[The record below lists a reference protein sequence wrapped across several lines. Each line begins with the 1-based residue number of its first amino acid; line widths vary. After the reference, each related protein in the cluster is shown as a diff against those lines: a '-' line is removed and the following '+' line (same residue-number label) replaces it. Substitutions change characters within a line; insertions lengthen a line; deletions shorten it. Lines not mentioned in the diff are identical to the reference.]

1 MCEPW
6 YKIMKEEKKEM
17 SKYRNKKRRLNEI
30 VQLKQNIYLQNA
42 KKKKN
47 QVDNDFFLSLSHVQG
62 CIFIWDS
69 EATSWLKIN
78 ANLTFPDFI

>member
-42 KKKKN
+42 KKKK
-47 QVDNDFFLSLSHVQG
+47 
-62 CIFIWDS
+62 
-69 EATSWLKIN
+69 TR
-78 ANLTFPDFI
+78 

>member
-6 YKIMKEEKKEM
+6 HKIMKEEKKEM

-47 QVDNDFFLSLSHVQG
+47 QVDNDFFSLFLMFKVVSLFGIVRQHHG
-62 CIFIWDS
+62 
-69 EATSWLKIN
+69 
-78 ANLTFPDFI
+78 